1 MINVSGDK
9 SGLVQCKELDDGKV
23 NIFLG
28 DCLDVMEN
36 MDDNSVDMIMFDAP
50 FYQNRF
56 KFNKDNKIQKYI
68 EWIELVCKQF
78 NRLLKDGGN
87 ICYINAPKYIYHTA
101 GIFFKYFQYRNDIPL
116 IRKGSFRPAY
126 MLGFQHNLLMM
137 FYKGDLKAKWGGAT
151 DNHDRNFPTDVWDD
165 ITYRNGYRG
174 KGKDNWHPEAIGI
187 DLTSRCIQLNSI
199 KGDVVLDCCSGSMT
213 TAVASINLGRRC
225 VCIEKD
231 EHYYKIGTNRVNEH
245 LQERLTDM
253 FGFD

>member
-9 SGLVQCKELDDGKV
+9 SGLVQCKELDDGRV

-137 FYKGDLKAKWGGAT
+137 FYKGDLKAKWGGL
-151 DNHDRNFPTDVWDD
+151 R
-165 ITYRNGYRG
+165 ITTT
-174 KGKDNWHPEAIGI
+174 E
-187 DLTSRCIQLNSI
+187 TSRPMYGMIQHI
-199 KGDVVLDCCSGSMT
+199 ETDT
-213 TAVASINLGRRC
+213 EGR
-225 VCIEKD
+225 EK
-231 EHYYKIGTNRVNEH
+231 ITGTQKLSES
-245 LQERLTDM
+245 T
-253 FGFD
+253 